1 MGCAPLDLLADT
13 VEMGKAGIGDLIAVL
28 QSGAYGLT
36 ASPTAFLG
44 HPPPKEVL
52 V

>member
-1 MGCAPLDLLADT
+1 MDLAEAR
-13 VEMGKAGIGDLIAVL
+13 VGDLVAVL
-28 QSGAYGLT
+28 QSGAYGFS
-36 ASPTAFLG
+36 ASPQRFLG